1 MSDFKI
7 VHVPKYKDPS
17 YATRKQERIKQRK
30 LLRRRKRISDEA
42 ADAVLKLYVAGVPI
56 AEIVKITGH
65 STGTIYQI
73 AHSSGMKLRRRLNA
87 TFN

>member
-17 YATRKQERIKQRK
+17 YATRKQERK
-30 LLRRRKRISDEA
+30 LLRRHKRISDEA
-42 ADAVLKLYVAGVPI
+42 ADAVLKLYIAGVPI

-87 TFN
+87 TFT

>member
-17 YATRKQERIKQRK
+17 YATRKQERK

-87 TFN
+87 TFT